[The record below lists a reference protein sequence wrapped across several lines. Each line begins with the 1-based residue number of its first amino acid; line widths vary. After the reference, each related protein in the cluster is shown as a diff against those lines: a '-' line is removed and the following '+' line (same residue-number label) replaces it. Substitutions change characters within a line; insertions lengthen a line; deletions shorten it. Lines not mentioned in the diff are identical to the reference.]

1 MDYKHIILRGINS
14 HLHEDLSYWRD
25 VHTHATDDVSLAEA
39 SYQIEMLE
47 TQLGVYNNVK

>member
-14 HLHEDLSYWRD
+14 HLHEDLDYWRG
-25 VHTHATDDVSLAEA
+25 VHSRATDDVSLSEA

-47 TQLGVYNNVK
+47 TQLGVYRKL